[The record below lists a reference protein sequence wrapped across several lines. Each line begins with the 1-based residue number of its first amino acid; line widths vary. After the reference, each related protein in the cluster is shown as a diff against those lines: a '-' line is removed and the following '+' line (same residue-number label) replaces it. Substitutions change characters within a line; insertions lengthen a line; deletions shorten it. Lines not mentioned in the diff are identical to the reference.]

1 MSVVSIHP
9 KHLAEM
15 LENVMHVCQDKT
27 AIFNEVV
34 KIGWGGKYLCVL
46 GRGRY
51 TASSEAREVLIEPTD
66 SSGECFYI
74 HIGDCKEVAGAL
86 KKVEGAGRTGTVVTM
101 QVIDEHLVIRDGT
114 QDLAVLDN
122 ADPEGLTES
131 TSDSIGI
138 WEDVV
143 TVMGREPVRSS
154 PLAFTRDLL
163 KRLDKVRV
171 GKTNQ
176 SYDVFD
182 FAVLGGNTVGV
193 KFGNSMTVLLEAVE
207 RKGYETGGRYGDGP
221 GKEGAL
227 W

>member
-1 MSVVSIHP
+1 
-9 KHLAEM
+9 
-15 LENVMHVCQDKT
+15 MHVCQDKT

-34 KIGWGGKYLCVL
+34 KVGWDGKHLGVI

-51 TASSEAREVLIEPTD
+51 TASSEAREVLVEPST
-66 SSGECFYI
+66 SAGECFYI
-74 HIGDCKEVAGAL
+74 HIGDCKDVAGAL
-86 KKVEGAGRTGTVVTM
+86 KKVEGAGRAGTVVTM
-101 QVIDEHLVIRDGT
+101 QIIDEQLVIRDGT

-122 ADPEGLTES
+122 ADPEQLTES
-131 TSDSIGI
+131 TADSVGI

-143 TVMGREPVRSS
+143 NVMAREPVKAS

-176 SYDVFD
+176 PYDVFD

-221 GKEGAL
+221 GEKGAL

>member
-9 KHLAEM
+9 KNLAEM

-27 AIFNEVV
+27 AIYNEVV
-34 KIGWGGKYLCVL
+34 KLAWGGNTLSVF

-51 TASSEAREVLIEPTD
+51 TASSERREVLVEPSTD
-66 SSGECFYI
+66 SSVLFYI

-86 KKVEGAGRTGTVVTM
+86 KKVEGAGRAGTVVTM
-101 QVIDEHLVIRDGT
+101 QVIDGQLVIRDGT

-131 TSDSIGI
+131 TDDSIGI

-143 TVMGREPVRSS
+143 TAMGREPVRSS

-221 GKEGAL
+221 GEKGAL

>member
-1 MSVVSIHP
+1 MSLVSIHP
-9 KHLAEM
+9 KNLAEM

-27 AIFNEVV
+27 AIYNEVV
-34 KIGWGGKYLCVL
+34 KLAWGGKHLCVF

-51 TASSEAREVLIEPTD
+51 AASSESREVLVEPSTG
-66 SSGECFYI
+66 SGVWFYI
-74 HIGDCKEVAGAL
+74 HIGDCKDVAGAL
-86 KKVEGAGRTGTVVTM
+86 KKVEGAGRAGTVVTM
-101 QVIDEHLVIRDGT
+101 QVIDGQLVIRDGT

-122 ADPEGLTES
+122 ADPEELTES

-163 KRLDKVRV
+163 KRLDKVRI

-176 SYDVFD
+176 PYDVFD

-193 KFGNSMTVLLEAVE
+193 KFGKDMTVLLEAVE
-207 RKGYETGGRYGDGP
+207 REGYETGGRYGDGP
-221 GKEGAL
+221 GEEGAL